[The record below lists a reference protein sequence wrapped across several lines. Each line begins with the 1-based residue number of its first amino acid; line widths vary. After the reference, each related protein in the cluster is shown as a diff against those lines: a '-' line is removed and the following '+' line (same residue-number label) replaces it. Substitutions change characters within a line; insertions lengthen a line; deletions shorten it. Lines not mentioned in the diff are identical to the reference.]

1 MTVREPPRLLPDLWK
16 WTLASGVLAVILG
29 VCVLVW
35 AGISILVAASL
46 FGVCLLITGIA
57 QVIFAFALDVSAGS
71 RILLFISG
79 AASLILA
86 VLAFRHFGED
96 QTTAVLLLAIWIG
109 VGFIFRGT
117 ATTVAAISERG
128 LPGRGWLIFYGVIG
142 LIAGFVVMAW
152 PFDSIVVLAI
162 TIGVWLVFMG
172 VFEIVSA
179 FGIRKDANKIQD
191 FRHEI
196 RGQTLKDSKGAAAR

>member
-1 MTVREPPRLLPDLWK
+1 MPDLWK

-29 VCVLVW
+29 ICVLVW
-35 AGISILVAASL
+35 PGISILVAAIL
-46 FGVCLLITGIA
+46 FGVYLLITGIA

-86 VLAFRHFGED
+86 VLAFRHFGKD

-109 VGFIFRGT
+109 VG
-117 ATTVAAISERG
+117 
-128 LPGRGWLIFYGVIG
+128 WLIFYGVIT

-162 TIGVWLVFMG
+162 TTGVWLVIMG

-179 FGIRKDANKIQD
+179 FGIRKDATKIAD
-191 FRHEI
+191 FGQEIRQEI
-196 RGQTLKDSKGAAAR
+196 RGQTAKDSKGAARAPPTR